1 MPGFKTQYGRR
12 VPDTHDEKQLTK
24 DIHNWEL
31 SEMRRKRLARVKNN
45 RLRSAV
51 NHHLENAAAHLA
63 SRSESIS
70 NLGAA
75 KTKEARAHATR
86 AGNYHDDAAHRH
98 TQAAA
103 DLRKQL
109 PQGYAMVFGKLRK
122 INPKAKRT
130 GIAKLKR

>member
-1 MPGFKTQYGRR
+1 MAGFKTQYGRR
-12 VPDTHDEKQLTK
+12 VPDTYDADQASAQLTK

-51 NHHLENAAAHLA
+51 NQHLENAAAHHA
-63 SRSESIS
+63 EAGS
-70 NLGAA
+70 NSGTA
-75 KTKEARAHATR
+75 KTKAARDYHA
-86 AGNYHDDAAHRH
+86 AAAHRH